1 MNRHYMKTAVV
12 SLLSFILL
20 YYSVAW
26 VVLSCFHEDDNAH
39 HPAIVSVTDALDGN
53 SYLPSPG
60 RDHVNVDCL
69 DSDFHTESL
78 AGGSASSQLTVR
90 VGRAASQGMDDLTLA
105 LAAAQARR
113 LWLKAVLDRF
123 PFLIDLPRYLSLS
136 VLRI

>member
-12 SLLSFILL
+12 SVLTFILL
-20 YYSVAW
+20 YYGVAW
-26 VVLSCFHEDDNAH
+26 AVLSCFHEEDYAH
-39 HPAIVSVTDALDGN
+39 HPAVISVAAALGDETF
-53 SYLPSPG
+53 LPFS
-60 RDHVNVDCL
+60 RHDHVNVDCL
-69 DSDFHTESL
+69 DFYYHTESL
-78 AGGSASSQLTVR
+78 AEGSSSSQLPVR
-90 VGRAASQGMDDLTLA
+90 VARDVSHGMDDLTLA